1 MLGGLMRVHP
11 SLCACAVKTGRPD
24 VGELS
29 RGQNQVRDLANNVY
43 ADNVTPTWQKGKSD
57 GMVNIVGNV
66 MQIFGF
72 CLIVRGRYAPRVPLV
87 LLPSVLG
94 WRLSAAS
101 CARCRAATSTTCART
116 RTRSRVANL

>member
-1 MLGGLMRVHP
+1 V
-11 SLCACAVKTGRPD
+11 CAVKTGRPD

-29 RGQNQVRDLANNVY
+29 RGQNQVRMLAEETY

-72 CLIVRGRYAPRVPLV
+72 CLIVRGH
-87 LLPSVLG
+87 
-94 WRLSAAS
+94 
-101 CARCRAATSTTCART
+101 
-116 RTRSRVANL
+116 